1 MKKIVSILLVALL
14 FAFTMVSCTP
24 AQPSEP
30 AQPSPNESGSTP
42 PSSNQPVGSTEPAPS
57 GDGIKIGIAIND
69 LQLERWQRDWSY
81 MEAACQAAGI
91 DYISQSANGD
101 EQTQM
106 TQVESMLTQG
116 IDALIIIAVSTE
128 SMAQAVELAHESNVP
143 VICYDRLISNA
154 DVDYYVTFDMIGVGR
169 EQAKFLVEKVPMGKY
184 FLLEGDKT
192 DNNAYLFHQGQMEVL
207 QPLIDKGD
215 IEIVAEQWTDE
226 WLEEN
231 AMTLTENVLTAQN
244 NELDAILAAN
254 DSTAAGAIKA
264 LEEQGLAGSIPIT
277 GQDCDLAACK
287 RIVAGTQTMSIYK
300 RLENLANAAVDLAI
314 KVAKGEAIETN
325 DIYNNGQ
332 KDVPT
337 LALELLVAT
346 KDTMM
351 EYVIADGFQN
361 YDDVYA
367 DIPEDQR
374 PPRQ

>member
-244 NELDAILAAN
+244 NEIDAILAAN